1 MTDRPKRNLIWPL
14 LILALGAIAL
24 LQALEVFPPAAADLL
39 GRAWPAILVLVGLS
53 AALGE
58 VRLLARW
65 SWLIALAASAL
76 LLGGI
81 IALAYTTRAASERND
96 NTVTFEQRIETGVE
110 RLRVMVETLQT
121 GVEISPA
128 VQDVPV
134 IGAMFIGSSESVID
148 ADYRIEDRTAVFALR
163 ETQPNP
169 IPALEAIGRGRL
181 SLDLPLGLP
190 TDLDFRA
197 ADGTVSLNLLGL
209 QVVGLRVNLGSGELL
224 LSLPD
229 TALETRG
236 EVVVERGNVTVF
248 VPDNVGLHLFAAG
261 AQPEFVGTEYV
272 LRTSDNSWLPL
283 NIDRF
288 PVQTELSITARGGAI
303 RVE

>member
-1 MTDRPKRNLIWPL
+1 MTDRPKRNVIWPL

-24 LQALEVFPPAAADLL
+24 LQALEVFPSAVADLL
-39 GRAWPAILVLVGLS
+39 GRAWPVILVLVGLS

-58 VRLLARW
+58 VRPLARW

-81 IALAYTTRAASERND
+81 IALAYTTRAASERDD
-96 NTVTFEQRIETGVE
+96 NSVTFEQRVETGVE
-110 RLRVMVETLQT
+110 RLRVTVETLQT
-121 GVEISPA
+121 DVEISPA
-128 VQDVPV
+128 VQDAPV
-134 IGAMFIGSSESVID
+134 IGGGFIGSTESVVD
-148 ADYRIEDRTAVFALR
+148 ADYHIEGQAAVFTLR

-169 IPALEAIGRGRL
+169 IPALESIGRGRL

-209 QVVGLRVNLGSGELL
+209 RVVGLRVNLASGELL

-229 TALETRG
+229 TVLETRG

-248 VPDNVGLHLFAAG
+248 VPENVGLHLFAVG